1 MRIIISPA
9 KKMKINTDILPFED
23 VPFFIEET
31 KVIRKALKALS
42 YEEAKNLWN
51 CNDNIASYHF
61 DRLKDLDL
69 YHNLTPAI
77 LSYEGIQ
84 YQYMSPAVF
93 LTKEMEYIK
102 EHLRILSGFYG
113 LLKPF
118 DGVIP
123 YRLEMQAKLSIEDKK
138 SLYDYWNQLLAK
150 QLFTESKQ
158 IVNLASVE
166 YSKCITKYRKE
177 DVHIVTCIF
186 GEWIN
191 NKVVEKG
198 TYAKMA
204 RGEMVR
210 FMAENKIKDVK
221 QIKRFDRLGYLF
233 ADDLSDEKTY
243 VFLRVSVTNILDRGQ
258 DSNHRANISYK

>member
-9 KKMKINTDILPFED
+9 KKMKINTDMLPFED
-23 VPFFIEET
+23 IPYFIEET
-31 KVIRKALKALS
+31 KVIQKTLQTLS
-42 YEEAKNLWN
+42 YEEAKNLWK
-51 CNDNIASYHF
+51 CNDKIATYHY
-61 DRLKDLDL
+61 DRLKALDL

-84 YQYMSPAVF
+84 YQYMSPSVF
-93 LTKEMEYIK
+93 HTQELEYIK

-118 DGVIP
+118 DGVVP

-138 SLYDYWNQLLAK
+138 SLYDYWKDLLAK
-150 QLFTESKQ
+150 QLFAESRQ

-177 DVHIVTCIF
+177 DVHIVTCVF

-210 FMAENKIKDVK
+210 FMAEKKIKAVE
-221 QIKRFDRLGYLF
+221 QIKEFDRLGYLF
-233 ADDLSDEKTY
+233 SEELSDDNTY
-243 VFLRVSVTNILDRGQ
+243 IFLRV
-258 DSNHRANISYK
+258 K

>member
-9 KKMKINTDILPFED
+9 KKMKINTDTLSFEEI
-23 VPFFIEET
+23 PFFIEET
-31 KVIRKALKALS
+31 KVIQRTLKALS
-42 YEEAKNLWN
+42 YEEAKSLWR
-51 CNDNIASYHF
+51 CNDKIASYHYE
-61 DRLKDLDL
+61 RLKDIDL

-77 LSYEGIQ
+77 LAYEGIQ

-93 LTKEMEYIK
+93 HTQEMEYIK

-118 DGVIP
+118 DGVLP
-123 YRLEMQAKLSIEDKK
+123 YRLEMQAKLFIEGKK
-138 SLYDYWNQLLAK
+138 SLYDYWNSLLAT
-150 QLFTESKQ
+150 QLFSESKQ

-177 DVHIVTCIF
+177 DVNMVTCVF
-186 GEWIN
+186 GELIH
-191 NKVVEKG
+191 NKIVEKG

-210 FMAENKIKDVK
+210 FMAETNLKDVK
-221 QIKRFDRLGYLF
+221 QLKKFDRLGYLF
-233 ADDLSDEKTY
+233 AEALSDEKTY
-243 VFLRVSVTNILDRGQ
+243 IFLKKNTKS
-258 DSNHRANISYK
+258 

>member
-1 MRIIISPA
+1 
-9 KKMKINTDILPFED
+9 MKINTDMLPFED
-23 VPFFIEET
+23 IPYFIEET
-31 KVIRKALKALS
+31 KVIQKTLQTLS
-42 YEEAKNLWN
+42 YEEAKNLWK
-51 CNDNIASYHF
+51 CNDKIATYHY
-61 DRLKDLDL
+61 DRLKALDL

-84 YQYMSPAVF
+84 YQYMSPSVF
-93 LTKEMEYIK
+93 HTQELEYIK

-118 DGVIP
+118 DGVVP

-138 SLYDYWNQLLAK
+138 SLYDYWNDLLAK
-150 QLFTESKQ
+150 QLFAESRQ

-177 DVHIVTCIF
+177 DVHIVTCVF

-210 FMAENKIKDVK
+210 FMAEKKIKSVE
-221 QIKRFDRLGYLF
+221 QIKGFDRLGYVF
-233 ADDLSDEKTY
+233 SDERSDDNTY
-243 VFLRVSVTNILDRGQ
+243 IFLRV
-258 DSNHRANISYK
+258 K

>member
-9 KKMKINTDILPFED
+9 KKMKINTDMLPFED
-23 VPFFIEET
+23 IPYFIEET
-31 KVIRKALKALS
+31 KVIQKTLQTLS
-42 YEEAKNLWN
+42 YEEAKNLWK
-51 CNDNIASYHF
+51 CNDKIATYHY
-61 DRLKDLDL
+61 DRLKALDL

-84 YQYMSPAVF
+84 YQYMSPSVF
-93 LTKEMEYIK
+93 HTQELEYIK

-113 LLKPF
+113 LLKTF
-118 DGVIP
+118 DGVVP
-123 YRLEMQAKLSIEDKK
+123 YRLEMQAKLFIEDKK
-138 SLYDYWNQLLAK
+138 SLYDYWKDLLAK
-150 QLFTESKQ
+150 QLFAESKQ

-177 DVHIVTCIF
+177 DVHIVTCVF

-210 FMAENKIKDVK
+210 FMAEKKIKAVE
-221 QIKRFDRLGYLF
+221 QIKEFDRLGYLF
-233 ADDLSDEKTY
+233 SEELSDDNIY
-243 VFLRVSVTNILDRGQ
+243 IFLRV
-258 DSNHRANISYK
+258 K

>member
-9 KKMKINTDILPFED
+9 KKMKIDTDTLSFEKY
-23 VPFFIEET
+23 PSFINHTEQLLN
-31 KVIRKALKALS
+31 RLKELN
-42 YEEAKNLWN
+42 YQEAKNLWK
-51 CNDNIASYHF
+51 CNDKIASYHY
-61 DRLKDLDL
+61 DRLKNLNL

-93 LTKEMEYIK
+93 HTEEMEYIK

-118 DGVIP
+118 DGVVP
-123 YRLEMQAKLSIEDKK
+123 YRLEMQAKLKVEDKK
-138 SLYDYWNQLLAK
+138 SLYDYWNCLLAK
-150 QLFTESKQ
+150 QLFAESKQ

-177 DVHIVTCIF
+177 DVHIVTCVF
-186 GEWIN
+186 GELIN

-210 FMAENKIKDVK
+210 FMAEKKIKDVDN
-221 QIKRFDRLGYLF
+221 IKRFDRLGYLF

-243 VFLRVSVTNILDRGQ
+243 IFLRKKNTRNEAREL
-258 DSNHRANISYK
+258 YL

>member
-9 KKMKINTDILPFED
+9 KKMKINTDMLPFED
-23 VPFFIEET
+23 IPFFIEET
-31 KVIRKALKALS
+31 KVIQKTLKTLS
-42 YEEAKNLWN
+42 YEEAKNLWK
-51 CNDNIASYHF
+51 CNDKIATYHY
-61 DRLKDLDL
+61 DRLKDLNL

-84 YQYMSPAVF
+84 YQYMSPSVF
-93 LTKEMEYIK
+93 HTQELEYIK

-118 DGVIP
+118 DGVVP

-138 SLYDYWNQLLAK
+138 SLYDYWNDLLAK
-150 QLFTESKQ
+150 QLFAESKQ

-177 DVHIVTCIF
+177 DVHIVTCVF

-210 FMAENKIKDVK
+210 FMAEKKIKAVE
-221 QIKRFDRLGYLF
+221 QIKGFDRLGYLF
-233 ADDLSDEKTY
+233 SDKLSDDNTY
-243 VFLRVSVTNILDRGQ
+243 IFLRV
-258 DSNHRANISYK
+258 K

>member
-23 VPFFIEET
+23 IPFFIEET
-31 KVIRKALKALS
+31 KVLLKTLKTLS
-42 YEEAKNLWN
+42 YKEAKNLWK
-51 CNDNIASYHF
+51 CNDKIASYHY
-61 DRLKDLDL
+61 DRFKDLNL

-84 YQYMSPAVF
+84 YQYMSPSVF
-93 LTKEMEYIK
+93 HTEEMEYIK

-118 DGVIP
+118 DGVVP
-123 YRLEMQAKLSIEDKK
+123 YRLEMQAKLLVEDKK
-138 SLYDYWNQLLAK
+138 SLYDYWNQLLAR
-150 QLFTESKQ
+150 QLFAESKQ

-166 YSKCITKYRKE
+166 YSKCITKYKKE
-177 DVHIVTCIF
+177 NVHMVTCIF
-186 GEWIN
+186 GELIN

-210 FMAENKIKDVK
+210 FMAEEKIKDIEK
-221 QIKRFDRLGYLF
+221 IKRFDRLGYSF
-233 ADDLSDEKTY
+233 ADELSDEKTY
-243 VFLRVSVTNILDRGQ
+243 IFLRVKVTSI
-258 DSNHRANISYK
+258 